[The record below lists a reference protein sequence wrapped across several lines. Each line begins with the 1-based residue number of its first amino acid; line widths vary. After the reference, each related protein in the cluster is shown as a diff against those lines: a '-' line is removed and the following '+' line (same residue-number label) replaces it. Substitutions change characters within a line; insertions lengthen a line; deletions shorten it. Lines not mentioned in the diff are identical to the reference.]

1 MIGIDIGSRF
11 IKVCQVVEEKHGRYR
26 IAAATRVLNPG
37 TGEKL
42 DIAGVSEKLR
52 VLSRDVSFDDR
63 ATAIS
68 IGSSQ
73 TLARNFVF
81 PLLPDEELKGAVKL
95 ETEQSIFSDI
105 NGMYVDY
112 QVLSQLDKDKLD
124 VLFIGA
130 PRDTIDAQI
139 SATSAAGFDVSVVDI
154 DNLAL
159 ANSYLTFN
167 PEAPKATVVLLNIG
181 HTTTNISVIDCGK
194 LRFVR
199 NVNVGGKQISQEIAQ
214 MYEVQFAVAED
225 LKKHPE
231 LWPSLGLN
239 IKNVL
244 RKSMPEL
251 LESIYRSIEYCMS
264 RKKIINIDKIL
275 LTGGSSYLQ
284 GMDEFISDVLGI
296 TTESWNPLDKMDL
309 TAAAKRDLG
318 RFLTVALGLAIR
330 KDPNA

>member
-1 MIGIDIGSRF
+1 MIGLDIGSRF
-11 IKVCQVVEEKHGRYR
+11 IKICRVEEKHDHYR
-26 IAAATRVLNPG
+26 IVAATRMLNPG
-37 TGEKL
+37 DGDKL
-42 DIAGVSEKLR
+42 DAVAVAEKLR
-52 VLSRDVSFDDR
+52 VLARDISYNDR

-68 IGSSQ
+68 TGSSQ

-81 PLLPDEELKGAVKL
+81 PVLSAEELKGAVKL

-105 NGMYVDY
+105 NGMYSDY
-112 QVLSQLDKDKLD
+112 QVLSQLDKEKLD

-130 PRDTIDAQI
+130 PRELIDAQLT
-139 SATSAAGFDVSVVDI
+139 ATTAAGFEVSVVDI

-159 ANSYLTFN
+159 TNCFLAFS
-167 PEAPKATVVLLNIG
+167 PEAAKSTVVLLNIG
-181 HTTTNISVIDCGK
+181 HHTTNISVVDCGK

-199 NVNVGGKQISQEIAQ
+199 NVSVGGKNISQEIAQ
-214 MYEVQFAVAED
+214 MYEIQFPIAED

-296 TTESWNPLDKMDL
+296 TTEAWNPLDKMDL
-309 TAAAKRDLG
+309 DATAKRDLG
-318 RFLTVALGLAIR
+318 RFLPVALGLAIR